1 MHGFKTLSAAIAA
14 AFMLAACGGGGGG
27 GTTEPPAGGD
37 NPPVDNGGNNP
48 APTPTAGGPIKGVW
62 TGTATATVGPRDLT
76 WDTTSVALDDGRLF
90 VMTSEFYSA
99 SNAPERNL
107 IGALVAG
114 QGTAENGS
122 YSFTNGQEFPFE
134 DIVPEWRQRAASLN
148 ANYGDNNLNGTIT
161 YETTS
166 PRDFTSSRAA
176 GYTTAASLDDLTTV
190 FNNPDQRSIQGV
202 FYTPNPAG
210 GSTRTEVQITVAAD
224 GTLGTRGGG
233 TEGCQVSGSLTAR
246 SDMKVYDATVNFGS
260 GNCPYAS
267 GTSLS
272 GVAFLKPT
280 VVTTRNAQVVSNRFH
295 LLATNAGRDMGTV
308 FAQILLADPAP

>member
-1 MHGFKTLSAAIAA
+1 MHGFKTLSAALAA
-14 AFMLAACGGGGGG
+14 AFMLAACGGGGSGG
-27 GTTEPPAGGD
+27 SGTDTPSDG
-37 NPPVDNGGNNP
+37 GGNNNPP
-48 APTPTAGGPIKGVW
+48 AQTAGGPIKGVW
-62 TGTATATVGPRDLT
+62 TGTATATVGPRNLT

-90 VMTSEFYSA
+90 VMTSEFYGA
-99 SNAPERNL
+99 NNAPERNL

-114 QGTAENGS
+114 QGSAENGS
-122 YSFTNGQEFPFE
+122 YAFTNGQEFPFE
-134 DIVPEWRQRAASLN
+134 DIVPEWRQRAASLT
-148 ANYGDNNLNGTIT
+148 ADYGDSSLNGRIT
-161 YETTS
+161 YAGT
-166 PRDFTSSRAA
+166 PQRDFTSSRAA
-176 GYTTAASLDDLTTV
+176 GTTEAASLGDLDTV

-246 SDMKVYDATVNFGS
+246 SDMKVYDATVNFGA

-308 FAQILLADPAP
+308 FAQVLLADTAP

>member
-27 GTTEPPAGGD
+27 GGNEPPAGGD
-37 NPPVDNGGNNP
+37 NPPVDNGGNN
-48 APTPTAGGPIKGVW
+48 PTPTAGGPIKGVW
-62 TGTATATVGPRDLT
+62 TGTATATAGTELT

-90 VMTSEFYSA
+90 VMTSEFYA
-99 SNAPERNL
+99 ANNATALERNL
-107 IGALVAG
+107 IGGLVVG
-114 QGTAENGS
+114 QGSAQGGS

-134 DIVPEWRQRAASLN
+134 DGDSDWRQRPASLS
-148 ANYGDNNLNGTIT
+148 ASYGDNSLNGTIT
-161 YETTS
+161 YETNTS
-166 PRDFTSSRAA
+166 RAFTSSRAA
-176 GYTTAASLDDLTTV
+176 GFTDAASLDDLTTV

-202 FYTPNPAG
+202 FYTPDPAG

-233 TEGCQVSGSLTAR
+233 TGGCQVSGSLTAR
-246 SDMKVYDATVNFGS
+246 SDMKVYDATVNFGA
-260 GNCPYAS
+260 NCPYAS

-308 FAQILLADPAP
+308 FAQILLADTTAP